1 MSFFQTFLSHRS
13 LQLATFALL
22 GWSTLCSAEL
32 MTVKHLKD
40 FIAQGPSGE
49 LAATAY
55 VQGVMEGMLG
65 MDSLYQKEKKL
76 KPEFCKFYEAQAQ
89 GRPERHP
96 AYHTKQIVAAWEKQ
110 GLPMTTLAVD
120 MVLAF
125 MTAQYGCRR

>member
-1 MSFFQTFLSHRS
+1 MS
-13 LQLATFALL
+13 
-22 GWSTLCSAEL
+22 
-32 MTVKHLKD
+32 VKHLKD

-49 LAATAY
+49 LTATAY

-76 KPEFCKFYEAQAQ
+76 KPEFCRLYEAHAQ

-96 AYHTKQIVAAWEKQ
+96 AYRTKEIVAAWEKQ
-110 GLPMTTLAVD
+110 GLPMTTTAVD
-120 MVLAF
+120 MVMVF